1 MKNYIEN
8 TATTTEFHAMSE
20 TASSGTVVSFLG
32 LNLNPVPFVSMTL
45 EKYTAGDKALGGQ
58 LNVSLNGVFHG
69 TDFDNTSAKFASKL
83 ESFASGHKCLTDI
96 KIHCGG
102 SNIITSGIGYIKD
115 YSFPEGP
122 QKNWMNI
129 IPYTI
134 NLVVSHTEPNKPVV
148 HADPEVKTKYNIQ
161 SDNFIRSIKE
171 SVSYSIN
178 ENTMQTYHPDPEFYN
193 TMEQNHPYSNEHIVV
208 KYNIDVAGYGV
219 CCSGNSTNSAL
230 GSAKNVIDY
239 RIHNLQNLTSESF
252 NCATGIF
259 PVSYNTSVRYNHTR
273 NVNVN
278 ELDGSLSVD
287 GEYIIRPSG
296 VNSRILMTVDADAN
310 SSLDSG
316 EKTVT
321 LNGNIRGLMQNEYRS
336 PYSPNTV
343 QTTMTAKKT
352 AMDEAENELLKIV
365 NDGSG
370 IIRSVADKNGLL
382 NFTTA
387 IGDAARNA
395 AKPLFNSTST
405 TAANT
410 WQGGDSGADEFRLLT
425 KSFKRNYPDSSIDFT
440 LTYSNKSRH
449 KIPNALWA
457 EISIDHELPSRRLA
471 EHVIPGRGYPLLQ
484 DVLCDTQDVF
494 TINVTAQFEPQKNIH
509 NIIAAAQEHILLLI
523 YKTAESLNAEDWI
536 RTGDSENIANNGS
549 YKRSIKLTRPTCVN
563 GTATN
568 TNLDYLEAQPP
579 SYVNAASYTPATQRA
594 LTAESG
600 YIPPS
605 DSEPTFDKTRD
616 LPST

>member
-1 MKNYIEN
+1 MKKYINN

-20 TASSGTVVSFLG
+20 TSSSGTVVSFLG
-32 LNLNPVPFVSMTL
+32 LKLNPVPFVSMTL
-45 EKYTAGDKALGGQ
+45 EKYTAGDQAIGGQ

-69 TDFDNTSAKFASKL
+69 ADFATTSAQFASKL
-83 ESFASGHKCLTDI
+83 EAFASAHKCLTDI

-102 SNIITSGIGYIKD
+102 AHIITSGIGYIKD

-148 HADPEVKTKYNIQ
+148 HADPNIKTKYNIQ
-161 SDNFIRSIKE
+161 SDTFVRSIKE
-171 SVSYSIN
+171 SVSYSLS
-178 ENTMQTYHPDPEFYN
+178 ENTMQTYHPDPQYYDTLE
-193 TMEQNHPYSNEHIVV
+193 TNHPYSNEHIVV
-208 KYNIDVAGYGV
+208 KYSIDVAGYGV

-230 GSAKNVIDY
+230 GSAKKVIDH
-239 RIHNLQNLTSESF
+239 RINNLQNITNDSF
-252 NCATGIF
+252 NCATGIL
-259 PVSYNTSVRYNHTR
+259 PSSYSTNVRFNHTR
-273 NVNVN
+273 DISIN
-278 ELDGSLSVD
+278 ELDGSLSVN
-287 GEYIIRPSG
+287 GEYIIRPTG
-296 VNSRILMTVDADAN
+296 VNARVLMTVDADAN

-316 EKTVT
+316 EKTIT
-321 LNGNIRGLMQNEYRS
+321 LNGNIRGLIQNEYDS
-336 PYSPNTV
+336 PYSPNDV

-352 AMDEAENELLKIV
+352 AMNEAENELLKIL

-370 IIRSVADKNGLL
+370 IIRSIADKNNLL

-387 IGDAARNA
+387 IGDISRQGSKA
-395 AKPLFNSTST
+395 LFNSTST
-405 TAANT
+405 TDPNT
-410 WQGGDSGADEFRLLT
+410 WQGGDAGPHEFRVLT
-425 KSFKRNYPDSSIDFT
+425 KSFKRNYADNSIDFT

-509 NIIAAAQEHILLLI
+509 SIIAAAQEHILLLI
-523 YKTAESLNAEDWI
+523 YKFARISCN

-568 TNLDYLEAQPP
+568 ASLDYLEAQPP
-579 SYVNAASYTPATQRA
+579 AFNNVASYTAATQYNIP
-594 LTAESG
+594 AESG
-600 YIPPS
+600 YTPPS
-605 DSEPTFDKTRD
+605 DSQPVFDKTRD
-616 LPST
+616 LPSE